1 MHILVI
7 KSCDTTALL
16 GTWTGLTS
24 INHHESSLIPSLG
37 TNPVNHEIYILYLGT
52 NVALQI
58 YKTMWACHY
67 PNENREV
74 VLYDHFAGDN
84 SSLEFMIKFRKKNIC
99 FFLTSFYA
107 TF

>member
-1 MHILVI
+1 MKSLLIHNCSVKVYLKKYRNILVHFGCQ
-7 KSCDTTALL
+7 KLRETALS

-37 TNPVNHEIYILYLGT
+37 TKPVKHEIYILYLGT

-58 YKTMWACHY
+58 YKAMLACHY

-74 VLYDHFAGDN
+74 LLLV
-84 SSLEFMIKFRKKNIC
+84 
-99 FFLTSFYA
+99 
-107 TF
+107 